1 MCQAALRKENAS
13 SKPSDFTSQTAPQRG
28 NVWSQPSDVTHLPRV
43 QQHVPEQVV
52 DPRGARAVREVLCN
66 HRSAPVDA
74 VVPVEDALG
83 KDGVLLLLSEQPDDF
98 VRPPDAQGV
107 LAQLQGL
114 GPHVALPNRVNSG

>member
-1 MCQAALRKENAS
+1 
-13 SKPSDFTSQTAPQRG
+13 
-28 NVWSQPSDVTHLPRV
+28 V
-43 QQHVPEQVV
+43 QQDVAEQVV
-52 DPRGARAVREVLCN
+52 DPRGARAVREVFRN

-83 KDGVLLLLSEQPDDF
+83 ENGVLLLLSEKPDDF

-114 GPHVALPNRVNSG
+114 GPHVALPNRVKNDVR